1 MSQFPQ
7 YVANGL
13 VTGAIYALMALGL
26 TIAFGYMNVVN
37 FAHGA
42 LYAFG
47 AYLGYSFA
55 LWSGLGFFGA
65 LLGAA
70 VGTGILGAAIERG
83 LLAATR
89 EKSPVMM
96 PMLVTIGLAVALQN
110 LALVIW
116 GPNPKR
122 LDSPLHGATVDLGL
136 AKLAPQQLFVA
147 ALALVLIVGVNA
159 WFHRT
164 RLGLAMRATFQ
175 DSHAAWLSGVNVKR
189 MYGLGF
195 GLGAGLAGMAGVLVA
210 SIFSLTPNIGELATS
225 KAFAVVILGGL
236 GSFPGVV
243 VGGLLLG
250 LAESLTAGY
259 VASGYADAV
268 AMAVVLLALAVRP
281 EGLYGVRVS
290 VRG

>member
-1 MSQFPQ
+1 MSELPQ
-7 YVANGL
+7 YIANGL

-26 TIAFGYMNVVN
+26 TIVFGFMNVVN

-55 LWSGLGFFGA
+55 LWTGLGFVAA
-65 LLGAA
+65 LAAAA

-83 LLAATR
+83 LLAGSR
-89 EKSPVMM
+89 QKSAVMM
-96 PMLVTIGLAVALQN
+96 PMLITIGLAVLLQN

-122 LDSPLHGATVDLGL
+122 VASPLHGDTVDFGV

-147 ALALVLIVGVNA
+147 ALALVLIVTVHV
-159 WFHRT
+159 WMQRT
-164 RLGLAMRATFQ
+164 RFGLAMRATFQ
-175 DSHAAWLSGVNVKR
+175 DSHAAWLAGVNVKR
-189 MYGLGF
+189 MYAMGF
-195 GLGAGLAGMAGVLVA
+195 ALGAGLAGMAGVLVA

-243 VGGLLLG
+243 AGGVLVG

-259 VASGYADAV
+259 ISSGYADAV
-268 AMAVVLLALAVRP
+268 SMGVVLVVLAVRP
-281 EGLYGVRVS
+281 EGLYGVRLS